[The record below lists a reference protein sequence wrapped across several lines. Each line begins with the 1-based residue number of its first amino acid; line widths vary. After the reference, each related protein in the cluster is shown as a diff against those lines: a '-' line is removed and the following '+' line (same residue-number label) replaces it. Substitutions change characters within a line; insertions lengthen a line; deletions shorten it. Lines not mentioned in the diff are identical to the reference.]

1 MGQGDWTILNGGLDV
16 STLACGV
23 TAGIA
28 RPPGGGQ
35 FLYGFNSLAAVQ
47 GAAGLFVS
55 INGFAPM
62 PKGGSVRGCIQR
74 GPSGGVTSFS
84 PFFFMCAQGPSV
96 NDHAYMLGL
105 SDDDPHYIVVR
116 KGPMVAGAGA
126 ASDPG
131 VLLRS
136 APSFAVGTWLHI
148 RLDVIVNPNGD
159 VVLSVFQ
166 NDLTAQPI
174 GTAPDWLPVNGMAS
188 FIDDRLA
195 VNTGT
200 APLTSGRAGFAMA
213 VKDTTRRGFFDAL
226 EVYEQVS

>member
-1 MGQGDWTILNGGLDV
+1 MGQGDWTVLNDGLDANAV
-16 STLACGV
+16 ARGV

-35 FLYGFNSLAAVQ
+35 FLYGINSLAAVQ

-62 PKGGSVRGCIQR
+62 PKGGSIRGCIQR

-84 PFFFMCAQGPSV
+84 PFFFMCATGPSV

-116 KGPMVAGAGA
+116 KGAIIIGAGA
-126 ASDPG
+126 ANDLG

-136 APSFAVGTWLHI
+136 APSFAVGTWLHL

-159 VVLSVFQ
+159 VVLSVFE
-166 NDLTAQPI
+166 NDLTAQPV
-174 GTAPDWLPVNGMAS
+174 GTAPNWLPVAGMAS
-188 FIDDRLA
+188 FIDDALS
-195 VNTGT
+195 VNTGS

-213 VKDTTRRGFFDAL
+213 VKDTTRRGFFDAV
-226 EVYEQVS
+226 EIYEQIA